1 MKICGIA
8 HIGVVVKDVEQAAKL
23 YRSVFGV
30 EVLPTIDTEDM
41 KVGIV
46 KIGNSEIELMEPTNS
61 DGPTAKFLAKRGE
74 GIHHICL
81 EVDDI
86 KGTLQFLSQEGIEL
100 VDKTPRQGLEGK
112 IAFLHPR
119 MTNGVLLEVLQKE

>member
-1 MKICGIA
+1 MIRGSA

-23 YRSVFGV
+23 YRSIFGV
-30 EVLPTIDTEDM
+30 EVSPTIDAEDM
-41 KVGIV
+41 KVSLI
-46 KIGNSEIELMEPTNS
+46 KIGNSEIELMEPTDS
-61 DGPTAKFLAKRGE
+61 DGPTGKFLAKRGE

-86 KGTLQFLSQEGIEL
+86 KGALQHLSQEGIEL

-119 MTNGVLLEVLQKE
+119 MTNGVLLELQQTD